1 MVPPSKTLAILG
13 FALAGCVSTTHGQ
26 DADCATY
33 NQNQC
38 TSDAACSF
46 DWMLNTCVPFFCE
59 DWPYYQY
66 HIPEPWQSEPALRDM
81 TRSHRSRRGCA
92 ASPMATG
99 WDASDDG
106 GGGDG
111 HARGEGQHLSSVRM
125 HANPRPP
132 AHRVPDRRRRIATVL
147 PIGLQGHVELRPVR
161 SCTSPSPP
169 SPPYDPL
176 QAALCTTRR
185 SAMPRTAASE

>member
-106 GGGDG
+106 GGWGWTRPG
-111 HARGEGQHLSSVRM
+111 RGAAPVIRAHACQS
-125 HANPRPP
+125 
-132 AHRVPDRRRRIATVL
+132 
-147 PIGLQGHVELRPVR
+147 
-161 SCTSPSPP
+161 
-169 SPPYDPL
+169 
-176 QAALCTTRR
+176 QAAGT
-185 SAMPRTAASE
+185 PGPGP